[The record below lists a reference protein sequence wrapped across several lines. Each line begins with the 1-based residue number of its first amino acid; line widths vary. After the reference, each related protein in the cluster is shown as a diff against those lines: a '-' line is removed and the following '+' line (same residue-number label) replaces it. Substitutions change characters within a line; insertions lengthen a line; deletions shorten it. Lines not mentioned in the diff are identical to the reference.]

1 MKLGGIMGFNPDT
14 YYPISKDRIILYD
27 KSRRQSS
34 QVNGRTMPK
43 LEQLSIGEEKKFQLS
58 ILSVDIVDFTKLVM
72 EYNHKGMENLRRIQ
86 SSYLTEMTYIIND
99 YDGVTEKY
107 TGDGILGMF
116 GTESSDD
123 LETAVQNS
131 IDCAC
136 TIKAVFKHVLNPYLE
151 KENLSTLNYRIGID
165 CGPVIIERVG
175 MKGNNQ
181 LSLSGP
187 SVNLAAKLSKL
198 AHSNNIFIG
207 NDVYNKLSDYE
218 KKRCYDVDINWEYNY
233 SYNKY
238 NGSWSEE

>member
-1 MKLGGIMGFNPDT
+1 MMGFNSDT
-14 YYPISKDRIILYD
+14 YYPISKERIILYD
-27 KSRRQSS
+27 KDRRQSS
-34 QVNGRTMPK
+34 PVNGRTMPK
-43 LEQLSIGEEKKFQLS
+43 LEQLSIGEARKFQLS

-72 EYNHKGMENLRRIQ
+72 SYNHKEMESLRRIQ
-86 SSYLTEMTYIIND
+86 SNYLTEMTYIIND
-99 YDGVTEKY
+99 HDGVTEKY

-123 LETAVQNS
+123 LKTAVQNS

-136 TIKAVFKHVLNPYLE
+136 TIKAVFKNVLNPYLE

-198 AHSNNIFIG
+198 ADSNSILIGRDIYNILLDG
-207 NDVYNKLSDYE
+207 E
-218 KKRCYDVDINWEYNY
+218 KKYCRTVEKKWDYGYPYYNY
-233 SYNKY
+233 TAT
-238 NGSWSEE
+238 WSGQ